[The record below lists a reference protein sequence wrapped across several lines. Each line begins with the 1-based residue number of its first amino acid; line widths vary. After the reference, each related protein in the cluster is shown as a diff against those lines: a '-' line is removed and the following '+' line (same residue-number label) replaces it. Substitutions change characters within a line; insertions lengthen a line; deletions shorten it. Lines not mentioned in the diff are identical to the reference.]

1 MQNNFNISNT
11 DIVTMLMVQKTKEL
25 EKERTDL
32 MLQKLEMLVEVCKK
46 INKDFEKLQ
55 VKWMP
60 YLEAT
65 KNLITLYNPK
75 AKFELTCRHFPF
87 TTDRHMHVSSDEEDG
102 FYVYIHLDYIDFSI
116 DIDPDSENKWNSI
129 EPDNGFYA
137 PVKFVK
143 KYKLPVEYTN
153 IMKRSY
159 TIGNLLANKEELK
172 DQIIAKVTE
181 NALLQS
187 TELKLLAEQVKLDL

>member
-25 EKERTDL
+25 EAERTDL

-87 TTDRHMHVSSDEEDG
+87 TADRNMHVSSDAKDG
-102 FYVYIHLDYIDFSI
+102 FYVYIHLEYIDFSI
-116 DIDPDSENKWNSI
+116 DIDPDSENKWNNI

-137 PVKFVK
+137 SVKFVK
-143 KYKLPVEYTN
+143 KYKLPVARIT
-153 IMKRSY
+153 R
-159 TIGNLLANKEELK
+159 
-172 DQIIAKVTE
+172 KV
-181 NALLQS
+181 
-187 TELKLLAEQVKLDL
+187 